1 MLLIPVSREGAVGET
16 AAVREDQ
23 ELRRQGV
30 AGETEGEKAHHHHH
44 PHRRAQD
51 FFSQHWT
58 LLSSPRS
65 LR

>member
-16 AAVREDQ
+16 AAMREDQ

-30 AGETEGEKAHHHHH
+30 AGETGGEKAHHHHH
-44 PHRRAQD
+44 RRAQD
-51 FFSQHWT
+51 FFAQHWT

>member
-1 MLLIPVSREGAVGET
+1 MLMIPVSRDGAGGET

-44 PHRRAQD
+44 HRRAQD
-51 FFSQHWT
+51 FFGQHWT

>member
-1 MLLIPVSREGAVGET
+1 MLLIPVSRSGAGGET
-16 AAVREDQ
+16 AAVREEQ

-44 PHRRAQD
+44 HRRAQD
-51 FFSQHWT
+51 FFAQHWT

>member
-1 MLLIPVSREGAVGET
+1 M
-16 AAVREDQ
+16 REDQ

-30 AGETEGEKAHHHHH
+30 AGETEGEKALHHHHH
-44 PHRRAQD
+44 QRAQD
-51 FFSQHWT
+51 FFAQHWT